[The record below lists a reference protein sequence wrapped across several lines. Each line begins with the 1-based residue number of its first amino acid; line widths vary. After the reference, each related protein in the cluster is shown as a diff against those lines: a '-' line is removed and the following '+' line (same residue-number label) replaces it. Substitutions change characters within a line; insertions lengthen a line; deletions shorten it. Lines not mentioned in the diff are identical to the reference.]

1 MMMEIS
7 SLLPPVME
15 LLLKWTF
22 FLLSE
27 NIQLYMHR
35 RLGGREPN
43 FDTNVVFGLL
53 RLFFLCIIRQ
63 ILNINFM

>member
-1 MMMEIS
+1 MMEIS

-43 FDTNVVFGLL
+43 FDTNVVFGL
-53 RLFFLCIIRQ
+53 C
-63 ILNINFM
+63 